1 MKQVT
6 KTSPEQKPKK
16 RGGIQP
22 RNRTKYTAAQLNAL
36 ESLFMVSQYPDS
48 LCLEDL
54 CKSLGVTVER
64 IQIWFQNRRSKFKR
78 QSKDGHMA
86 WMRKQIFNQGSPRPN
101 PMDMIHSPA
110 SHATSSTTCQS
121 ISQPTCQSISQPTCQ
136 PTCQSTSPD
145 RSCHVLSPP
154 VENASPSNSPP
165 VKPHPRSNLH
175 YMPETLY
182 YPGTTAST
190 YNSNNNTT
198 SSQPSY
204 STQNHLLMSHLLN
217 DVTTTTSYQQQQQPC
232 NYSNYQNNNYNNLYN
247 NYPYYS
253 QMSSYYSLNN
263 SSPNLYSSSSSSS
276 LPQQQSLGV

>member
-1 MKQVT
+1 MKV
-6 KTSPEQKPKK
+6 KTSLEEKPKK

-22 RNRTKYTAAQLNAL
+22 RNRTKYTAAQLNTM
-36 ESLFMVSQYPDS
+36 ESLFLVSQYPDS
-48 LCLEDL
+48 QALEEL
-54 CKSLGVTVER
+54 AKSLAVTVER
-64 IQIWFQNRRSKFKR
+64 ISIWFQNRRSKFKR
-78 QSKDGHMA
+78 QSKDVHMA

-101 PMDMIHSPA
+101 PMDMILSPA
-110 SHATSSTTCQS
+110 SNATSSTTCQS

-136 PTCQSTSPD
+136 SISQSTSPD

-190 YNSNNNTT
+190 YNSNNTT

-217 DVTTTTSYQQQQQPC
+217 DVTTTTSYQQQQQSC

-263 SSPNLYSSSSSSS
+263 SSPNLYSSSSSS
-276 LPQQQSLGV
+276 LPQQQSLGF